1 MASSKED
8 DVSNALR
15 QGSPLDAGL
24 KQQIST
30 DLSDSEPNDESKAG
44 KGIRETIEN
53 EVIPRL
59 VLAHNQLT
67 SRQRVFSS
75 SLPEKHQAVIQR
87 IADDAMMGNREALRQ
102 TVHALLAENIGL
114 EELFIDVLAPAAA
127 IFGRDWEDDK
137 VDFVQVSL
145 AIGALQSLLHE
156 LSEAYQ
162 HEAASFA
169 SDRRVLIIST
179 PGEQHTFGVSMV
191 AEVFRRRGWYVDSS
205 PISNLEAL
213 VEHVHKEWFD
223 VAGLSLSAEYF
234 LPNLVESIRQIRRAS
249 RNQRIGILV
258 GGPVF
263 NLHPDWLTKVGA
275 DALGH
280 DAIQAEQQAHRLIGL
295 LVQGPG

>member
-15 QGSPLDAGL
+15 QGSTLDAGQN
-24 KQQIST
+24 KQNSIKSSKT
-30 DLSDSEPNDESKAG
+30 NASDDPITG
-44 KGIRETIEN
+44 QGIRNTIIH

-59 VLAHNQLT
+59 TLAHSQLT
-67 SRQRVFSS
+67 SHKRSFDSS
-75 SLPEKHQAVIQR
+75 MSEPYEVAISTITECALS
-87 IADDAMMGNREALRQ
+87 GNRQGIRQ
-102 TVHALLAENIGL
+102 VVDELLNRNIGL
-114 EELFIDVLAPAAA
+114 EELFIDILAPAA
-127 IFGRDWEDDK
+127 GLLGKQWEEDV

-145 AIGALQSLLHE
+145 ATGEMQWLLHE
-156 LSEAYQ
+156 LSNEYQ

-205 PISNLEAL
+205 PISNIESL
-213 VEHVHKEWFD
+213 VQHVHSEWFD
-223 VAGLSLSAEYF
+223 VAGLSLSAESY
-234 LPNLVESIRQIRRAS
+234 LPQLVEGIRQIRRAS

-258 GGPVF
+258 GGPAF
-263 NLHPDWLTKVGA
+263 NSHPEWLTKVGA

-280 DAIQAEQQAHRLIGL
+280 NAIQAEEQALRLIGL

>member
-1 MASSKED
+1 MASSKEN
-8 DVSNALR
+8 DVSKTLR
-15 QGSPLDAGL
+15 PGNTLDAGL
-24 KQQIST
+24 QEQNSNVRDEADADDLT
-30 DLSDSEPNDESKAG
+30 DAG
-44 KGIRETIEN
+44 NGIRNTIVN

-67 SRQRVFSS
+67 SHRRAFSTS
-75 SLPEKHQAVIQR
+75 ISEVYQEEINKISELSLTGDK
-87 IADDAMMGNREALRQ
+87 EALRIIIDK
-102 TVHALLAENIGL
+102 LLDGNIGL
-114 EELFIDVLAPAAA
+114 EELFIDVLAPAANA
-127 IFGRDWEDDK
+127 LGAKWEEDE

-145 AIGALQSLLHE
+145 AVGTLQSLLHE
-156 LSEAYQ
+156 LSDKYQ

-213 VEHVHKEWFD
+213 VQHVHSQWFD
-223 VAGLSLSAEYF
+223 VAGLSLSAESS
-234 LPNLVESIRQIRRAS
+234 LPSLVEGIRQIRRAS

-280 DAIQAEQQAHRLIGL
+280 DAIQAEEQAHRLIGL